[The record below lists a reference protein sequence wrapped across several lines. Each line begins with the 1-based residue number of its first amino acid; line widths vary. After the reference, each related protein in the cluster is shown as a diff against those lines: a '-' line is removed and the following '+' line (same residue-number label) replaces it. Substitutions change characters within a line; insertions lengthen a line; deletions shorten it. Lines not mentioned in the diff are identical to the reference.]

1 MTTKETKLNQ
11 RAIHSLEQVGFST
24 YESRVYLGLLKH
36 SPITGYQLSKLSGV
50 PRSRIYET
58 LERLVAKG
66 CAVALD
72 TEPAQYSPLSAHEL
86 VAQLQEQFKGTLS
99 KLEAELKKIATPPT
113 AENMWNL
120 RGREAIL
127 QRVRRMIAQAEE
139 SIYLVGWGATIQE
152 LQPELEAADR
162 RGIRIVLI
170 SCGENT
176 FEVGKHYRHAFES
189 ELVQQCDTSLNVVV
203 DGMEALVGQTE
214 PAETCQAA
222 WSHSPALVLVT
233 EEYIR
238 HEVYLH
244 KIIERFGPTMA
255 AKLRDA
261 LTEGLQEVPHTQ

>member
-1 MTTKETKLNQ
+1 LHQ
-11 RAIHSLEQVGFST
+11 RAINALEQVGFST
-24 YESRVYLGLLKH
+24 YEARVYLGLLQQN
-36 SPITGYQLSKLSGV
+36 PVTGYQLSKLSGV

-58 LERLVAKG
+58 LERLVAKRY
-66 CAVALD
+66 AVALQ
-72 TEPAQYSPLSAHEL
+72 TEPVEYSPLPAHEL
-86 VAQLQEQFKGTLS
+86 AAYLQEQFDATLS
-99 KLEAELKKIATPPT
+99 KLEAELKKVST
-113 AENMWNL
+113 AQAMESMWNL
-120 RGREAIL
+120 RGREDIL
-127 QRVRRMIAQAEE
+127 RRVRRMIAQAEE

-152 LQPELEAADR
+152 LQQELEAADR

-170 SCGENT
+170 TCGEST
-176 FEVGKHYRHAFES
+176 FELGKHYHHAFET

-255 AKLRDA
+255 AKLKDA
-261 LTEGLQEVPHTQ
+261 LNEGLQEVPHTQ

>member
-1 MTTKETKLNQ
+1 MSQ
-11 RAIHSLEQVGFST
+11 RAVNALEQVGFSI
-24 YESRVYLGLLKH
+24 YEARVYLGLLKQ

-66 CAVALD
+66 YAVALQ
-72 TEPAQYSPLSAHEL
+72 TEPAEYSPLTAHEL
-86 VAQLQEQFKGTLS
+86 VTHLQEQFDGTLS
-99 KLEAELKKIATPPT
+99 TLEAELRKVSTAQAT
-113 AENMWNL
+113 ENMWNL
-120 RGREAIL
+120 RGREDIL
-127 QRVRRMIAQAEE
+127 RRVRRMIAQAEE
-139 SIYLVGWGATIQE
+139 SVYLVGWGATIQE

-162 RGIRIVLI
+162 RSIRIVLI
-170 SCGENT
+170 TCGEST
-176 FEVGKHYRHAFES
+176 FEVGKHYHHAFEA
-189 ELVQQCDTSLNVVV
+189 ELVHQCDTSLNVVV

-222 WSHSPALVLVT
+222 WSHSHALVLVT

-244 KIIERFGPTMA
+244 KIIEQFGPAMT
-255 AKLRDA
+255 AKLKVA

>member
-1 MTTKETKLNQ
+1 MNQ
-11 RAIHSLEQVGFST
+11 RAISALEHVGFST
-24 YESRVYLGLLKH
+24 YEARAYLGLLQQN
-36 SPITGYQLSKLSGV
+36 PTTGYQLGKLSGV
-50 PRSRIYET
+50 PRSRVYET

-66 CAVALD
+66 YAVALD

-86 VAQLQEQFKGTLS
+86 VAQLQEQFDGTLS
-99 KLEAELKKIATPPT
+99 KLEAELKKIAAPP

-120 RGREAIL
+120 RGREDIL
-127 QRVRRMIAQAEE
+127 RRVCRMIAQAEE
-139 SIYLVGWGATIQE
+139 SVYIVGWSATIRE
-152 LQPELEAADR
+152 LQPELEAAEQ

-170 SCGENT
+170 TCGEST
-176 FEVGKHYRHAFES
+176 LDIGKHYHHAFEA
-189 ELVQQCDTSLNVVV
+189 ELVQQCDTSLNVVI

-244 KIIERFGPTMA
+244 KIIERFGPGMA
-255 AKLRDA
+255 TKLKDA
-261 LTEGLQEVPHTQ
+261 LREGLQEVPHTQ